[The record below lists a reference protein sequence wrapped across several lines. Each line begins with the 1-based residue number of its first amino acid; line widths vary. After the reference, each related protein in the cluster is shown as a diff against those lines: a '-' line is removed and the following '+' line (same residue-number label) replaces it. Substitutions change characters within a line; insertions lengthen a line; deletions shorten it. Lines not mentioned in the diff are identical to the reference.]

1 MELGWSGSVSTFSP
15 CCRVS
20 WNVPSCQFHVLRLD
34 NSTWHDMHV
43 FWHVSKTWIDKGFV
57 ALVAFFVEGLK
68 PNDTIIE
75 SILEHRKQFDSTF
88 WKLKSDA
95 FQLCHCSC
103 KMFLFKSFFFQ
114 PFIVFRP
121 FYVVPKPFKVTV
133 PRKLYPRFVKSLL
146 VTYPLIL
153 KTSDETVHNL
163 YHVCRP
169 CKEAEHHAAALHTF
183 FHCIGGKSTI
193 WDSDISSCVCTV
205 SGPACWHR
213 SIR

>member
-1 MELGWSGSVSTFSP
+1 MTCMFFDMFQKHGLTRALLP
-15 CCRVS
+15 LL
-20 WNVPSCQFHVLRLD
+20 PSLLKVLSQMIRSSNPSLNIA
-34 NSTWHDMHV
+34 NSLIQHFGNSKAMHFNSAIV
-43 FWHVSKTWIDKGFV
+43 HARCFYSN
-57 ALVAFFVEGLK
+57 L
-68 PNDTIIE
+68 
-75 SILEHRKQFDSTF
+75 S
-88 WKLKSDA
+88 
-95 FQLCHCSC
+95 
-103 KMFLFKSFFFQ
+103 FFQ

-193 WDSDISSCVCTV
+193 
-205 SGPACWHR
+205 
-213 SIR
+213 

>member
-1 MELGWSGSVSTFSP
+1 MERPLEVQSDPSGSVSTFP
-15 CCRVS
+15 PFCRVREGGRKNKDGS
-20 WNVPSCQFHVLRLD
+20 WNVPSCQFHVMRLD

-153 KTSDETVHNL
+153 KTLWWNSSQSL
-163 YHVCRP
+163 
-169 CKEAEHHAAALHTF
+169 
-183 FHCIGGKSTI
+183 
-193 WDSDISSCVCTV
+193 SCVSTM
-205 SGPACWHR
+205 
-213 SIR
+213 